1 MLDKHGCGCG
11 TAGRWREN
19 TGLVSSMLEARVGS
33 STLSN
38 ALLIS
43 LLELGVVEEKERQ
56 FGARMKCRICRFWW
70 PGGQVLQSLPM

>member
-1 MLDKHGCGCG
+1 
-11 TAGRWREN
+11 
-19 TGLVSSMLEARVGS
+19 MLEARVGS

-70 PGGQVLQSLPM
+70 PGGQVLRSLPM